1 MNIKAIIPTGPEVL
15 REALIVAAGALI
27 AALVIRS
34 LPPETRRLF
43 SITGD

>member
-1 MNIKAIIPTGPEVL
+1 MKIRQIIPTMPEVM